1 MEDREKEHETRS
13 LGSDRSGSE
22 TPVINKNTANEEDSF
37 EQKTSTDYV
46 EVLEQEEAE
55 DNAPTI
61 PIGEPTDPFV
71 ARPPKF
77 KMPRVVWVS
86 VVVLP
91 LVSFSLVFVCTG
103 LDILFGSPYGVEQ
116 LVFTLLS
123 PNVTPSQPKKIITP
137 ILLLLSVG
145 YGILLSVIGIVLD
158 LAASKFAGSV
168 AALVSRDTKVIA
180 SIAVV
185 TLTNIF
191 GFLVFMS
198 SGDPLIYSPRSSV
211 SFLVVIVIGFLF
223 GTFPFMAYLFFF
235 LDPQSVVTKI
245 VMHGLQGVLL
255 SAEDSD
261 GHNVEVY
268 QARAITSVEHLV
280 QVANKGVKK
289 VLIQY
294 IIEFYIFILIER
306 QKCSC

>member
-1 MEDREKEHETRS
+1 MSEEKDKKEQKVQS
-13 LGSDRSGSE
+13 KGSDSRSNSSGSE
-22 TPVINKNTANEEDSF
+22 TPLINNTNSNEENFKQTS
-37 EQKTSTDYV
+37 STDYV
-46 EVLEQEEAE
+46 EEIEQEA
-55 DNAPTI
+55 DYTDTPSI

-77 KMPRVVWVS
+77 KMPRVVWMS
-86 VVVLP
+86 VIVLP
-91 LVSFSLVFVCTG
+91 LVSFSLVFICMGVD
-103 LDILFGSPYGVEQ
+103 LLFGSPYGINQ

-123 PNVTPSQPKKIITP
+123 PYVNPQQPKKIITP

-145 YGILLSVIGIVLD
+145 YGILLSVIGIVVD

-168 AALVSRDTKVIA
+168 ASLVARDTKVI
-180 SIAVV
+180 SIIAVV

-198 SGDPLIYSPRSSV
+198 AGDPLVYSPRSSV
-211 SFLVVIVIGFLF
+211 SLTVVIVIGFLF

-245 VMHGLQGVLL
+245 VMNGLQGVLL

-261 GHNVEVY
+261 GHHVEVY

-289 VLIQY
+289 V
-294 IIEFYIFILIER
+294 
-306 QKCSC
+306 ST